1 VNGFQKQQPTDQNRN
16 RDPEVYVGQ
25 DAGQP
30 VASLFAIVDGLHLS
44 LNA

>member
-1 VNGFQKQQPTDQNRN
+1 
-16 RDPEVYVGQ
+16 VYVGQ

-30 VASLFAIVDGLHLS
+30 VASRFAIVDGLHLS